1 MREAEAGSTMVAR
14 VLPLLLL
21 TLAAPPKL
29 AVVELDSPELT
40 GLSMQVAHVL
50 EVEAKAQGYEVA
62 PAQELRAGFD
72 ARAWDSLKK
81 CGGNGVCASSAL
93 RGKGFTRAVLGSLGR
108 DEKNYLLKLWLVDVE
123 TGSVIADVDRAILIA
138 ARRFQKD
145 VEQAVPPLL
154 RGESEARGTLV
165 LTSNVTN
172 AQLFLNGALQGTGEV
187 TLRLKPGKYEVR
199 AERNKYLSTTRLV
212 NVEANQET
220 REELRLL
227 LKPGETPDAPVAA
240 APMKKTDEVAPPV
253 SVSPATWVLGG
264 LAVAAGGLG
273 LGFGIVARKQEDGL
287 RASYDAATQT
297 YAGTRKTALEQNRN
311 ALIADISF
319 GVAGAAAIS
328 AVVVGIVSASS
339 SAKPAVTVAPLA
351 GPSGGGLCVGGAF

>member
-1 MREAEAGSTMVAR
+1 MVVR

-21 TLAAPPKL
+21 TLAAPPRL

-40 GLSMQVAHVL
+40 GLSMQVGHAL

-62 PAQELRAGFD
+62 GAQALREGFD
-72 ARAWDSLKK
+72 ARGWDALKK
-81 CGGNGVCASSAL
+81 CGGNGVCAASAL
-93 RGKGFTRAVLGSLGR
+93 RGRGFTRAVLGSLGR

-123 TGSVIADVDRAILIA
+123 SGRVIADVDRAILIA
-138 ARRFQKD
+138 ARRFQRD
-145 VEQAVPPLL
+145 VEQAVPALL

-165 LTSNVTN
+165 LTSNVRD
-172 AQLFLNGALQGTGEV
+172 AQLYLGGAPQGVGEV

-199 AERNKYLSTTRLV
+199 AERKKYLPTTRLV

-227 LKPGETPDAPVAA
+227 LKPGEVPDAPVAA
-240 APMKKTDEVAPPV
+240 VTPKKPQEAAEA
-253 SVSPATWVLGG
+253 SGAISPATWVLGG
-264 LAVAAGGLG
+264 VAVAAGGLG
-273 LGFGIVARKQEDGL
+273 LGFGLVARRQESELKAG
-287 RASYDAATQT
+287 YDAATQT
-297 YAGTRKTALEQNRN
+297 YAGTRRLALEQNRN

-328 AVVVGIVSASS
+328 AVVVGIVSATSTG
-339 SAKPAVTVAPLA
+339 KPAVSIAPVA
-351 GPSGGGLCVGGAF
+351 GPSGAGLCVGGAF